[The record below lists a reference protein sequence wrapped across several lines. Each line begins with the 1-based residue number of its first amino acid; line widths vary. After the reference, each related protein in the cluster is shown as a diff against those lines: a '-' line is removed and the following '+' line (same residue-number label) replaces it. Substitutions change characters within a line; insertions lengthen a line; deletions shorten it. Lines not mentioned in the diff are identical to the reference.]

1 MDILIFDMD
10 GVLIDVSRS
19 YRETIQRAVQI
30 YLGTCLGFKKGKA
43 EPVTKED
50 ISLFKS
56 AGGFNNDWDL
66 TSGLLLFLLSISG
79 LSRLPKRKKP
89 LSIGEV
95 ISHLNTQSA
104 QFNRNI
110 PKIVRRKNLP
120 PFVEKVKLAGG
131 GLKGVRKVL
140 KSSWEGWVFGDGD
153 LDQENVV
160 KRIFQEVYLGKK
172 FTSFYHLPPLFH
184 KKQGLYL
191 QERLIIPRGILSSL
205 RKRFR
210 LGIASGRPRFEAEL
224 ALKRFCL
231 SPYFDSMVTLDEC
244 QEEETRIFRT
254 TGRKVRY
261 TKPHPYSLLRVVQEI
276 GILNPHCGY
285 VGDVVDDML
294 AARAAEKK
302 LDILAIGFLHGGKK
316 DETTKD
322 SLLKAGADLI
332 VENPRGL
339 LQALP

>member
-1 MDILIFDMD
+1 
-10 GVLIDVSRS
+10 
-19 YRETIQRAVQI
+19 
-30 YLGTCLGFKKGKA
+30 
-43 EPVTKED
+43 
-50 ISLFKS
+50 
-56 AGGFNNDWDL
+56 
-66 TSGLLLFLLSISG
+66 
-79 LSRLPKRKKP
+79 
-89 LSIGEV
+89 
-95 ISHLNTQSA
+95 
-104 QFNRNI
+104 
-110 PKIVRRKNLP
+110 
-120 PFVEKVKLAGG
+120 
-131 GLKGVRKVL
+131 LKT
-140 KSSWEGWVFGDGD
+140 SWEGWVFGDGE

-172 FTSFYHLPPLFH
+172 FTSFYHLPHLFH

-191 QERLIIPRGILSSL
+191 QEKLIIPRGILSSL

-224 ALKRFCL
+224 ALKRFRL
-231 SPYFDSMVTLDEC
+231 SPYFDRMVTLDEC

-261 TKPHPYSLLRVVQEI
+261 TKPHPYSLLRVAQEI
-276 GILNPHCGY
+276 GILNPRCGY

-302 LDILAIGFLHGGKK
+302 LDILAIGFLHGRKK
-316 DETTKD
+316 DEAAKD

-332 VENPRGL
+332 VDEPRGL